1 MKSLFERL
9 MMMLNLRG
17 RVRALLLLD
26 RCYWLLLGFRF
37 LIAGLDINGS
47 S

>member
-1 MKSLFERL
+1 MKSLFEGL
-9 MMMLNLRG
+9 MMMVNLKG
-17 RVRALLLLD
+17 RVRAFLLLD

-37 LIAGLDINGS
+37 LITGLAINGS